1 MSEQR
6 STPDVPA
13 KGVAAAP
20 DADGTAAAAAVS
32 EPVAAAVTQPVAAAV
47 TQPVARVSAA
57 APPAQ
62 PIPGAAPGAPGGGG
76 WQPPPPVALPAAP
89 GVRHG
94 GLRPSWPLVAGAAA
108 LAAILAVLLTAVAAG
123 VFFHERAYFAGR
135 DGRGSVSASA
145 GRNWQNGGGMPNP
158 MRQWMR
164 GGTNQA
170 PQGTPGPGTGT
181 VSRGY
186 LGASVG
192 DTARG
197 ANPAGAEVRAIQPGS
212 PAEKAGLA
220 VGDVITAVDGTKVAD
235 VSGLMQVLAN
245 TQPGT
250 TLNLKVSR
258 DGQSK
263 RIPVTTVSADSL

>member
-20 DADGTAAAAAVS
+20 DADGTAAAAA
-32 EPVAAAVTQPVAAAV
+32 AAASEPVAAAV

-62 PIPGAAPGAPGGGG
+62 PIPGA
-76 WQPPPPVALPAAP
+76 VP

-170 PQGTPGPGTGT
+170 PQGAPGPGTGT

>member
-13 KGVAAAP
+13 EGVAAAP
-20 DADGTAAAAAVS
+20 DADATAAAAAAAVS
-32 EPVAAAVTQPVAAAV
+32 EPVAAAV

-62 PIPGAAPGAPGGGG
+62 PIPGAA
-76 WQPPPPVALPAAP
+76 PVALPAAP

-108 LAAILAVLLTAVAAG
+108 LAAILAVLLTAVVAG

-263 RIPVTTVSADSL
+263 QIPVTTVSADSL

>member
-32 EPVAAAVTQPVAAAV
+32 EPVAAAV

-76 WQPPPPVALPAAP
+76 WQPPPPVALP
-89 GVRHG
+89 GVHHG

>member
-20 DADGTAAAAAVS
+20 DADGTAAAAAAAVS
-32 EPVAAAVTQPVAAAV
+32 EPVAAAV

-62 PIPGAAPGAPGGGG
+62 PIPGAAPG
-76 WQPPPPVALPAAP
+76 VH
-89 GVRHG
+89 HG

>member
-1 MSEQR
+1 MELDMSEQR

-20 DADGTAAAAAVS
+20 DADGTA
-32 EPVAAAVTQPVAAAV
+32 AAAV

-135 DGRGSVSASA
+135 DGRGSVSAS
-145 GRNWQNGGGMPNP
+145 
-158 MRQWMR
+158 
-164 GGTNQA
+164 
-170 PQGTPGPGTGT
+170 
-181 VSRGY
+181 
-186 LGASVG
+186 
-192 DTARG
+192 
-197 ANPAGAEVRAIQPGS
+197 
-212 PAEKAGLA
+212 
-220 VGDVITAVDGTKVAD
+220 
-235 VSGLMQVLAN
+235 
-245 TQPGT
+245 
-250 TLNLKVSR
+250 
-258 DGQSK
+258 
-263 RIPVTTVSADSL
+263 

>member
-32 EPVAAAVTQPVAAAV
+32 EPVAAAVTQPVA
-47 TQPVARVSAA
+47 RVSAA
-57 APPAQ
+57 APTAQ
-62 PIPGAAPGAPGGGG
+62 PIPGAP
-76 WQPPPPVALPAAP
+76 P
-89 GVRHG
+89 GVHHG

-123 VFFHERAYFAGR
+123 VFFHERAHFAGR

-158 MRQWMR
+158 MRQRMR

-170 PQGTPGPGTGT
+170 PQGTPGPGAGT